1 MRRPA
6 TLGGVLVA
14 GLCAVTVTACGGGQ
28 TQQVPGASAGAGHN
42 LIAHYGCGACHEI
55 GGVDSAKGHV
65 GPPLKNFKKS
75 IPFIVGKLP
84 NTPDNLAR
92 WIENPQAILPN
103 GIMPNLG
110 VTPGQ
115 ARDIAAYL
123 YTQ

>member
-1 MRRPA
+1 MRRRA
-6 TLGGVLVA
+6 TLAGVAIA
-14 GLCAVTVTACGGGQ
+14 GLCAATAAGCGGGKA
-28 TQQVPGASAGAGHN
+28 QQVPGASSRTGHD

-55 GGVDSAKGHV
+55 GGVDSANGHV
-65 GPPLKNFKKS
+65 GPPLKNFKKR

-84 NTPDNLAR
+84 NTPANVSR

-110 VTPGQ
+110 VTPQQ

>member
-1 MRRPA
+1 MRRLVLSA
-6 TLGGVLVA
+6 LVSACCGALVA
-14 GLCAVTVTACGGGQ
+14 GCGGGQ
-28 TQQVPGASAGAGHN
+28 HQLVPGASASAGHD
-42 LIAHYGCGACHEI
+42 LIVHYGCGACHVI
-55 GGVDSAKGHV
+55 GGVDMANGHV
-65 GPPLKNFKKS
+65 GPSLRNLKQS

-110 VTPGQ
+110 VTPQQ

>member
-1 MRRPA
+1 MA
-6 TLGGVLVA
+6 ALVA
-14 GLCAVTVTACGGGQ
+14 ALAVGCGAG
-28 TQQVPGASAGAGHN
+28 TKPEVVSGASVSQGHD
-42 LIAHYGCGACHEI
+42 LIAHFGCGACHQI
-55 GGVDSAKGHV
+55 GGVSGADGHV

-84 NTPDNLAR
+84 NTPANAAR
-92 WIENPQAILPN
+92 WIENPQAILPQ

-110 VTPGQ
+110 VTPQQ